1 MNSTKY
7 VVLDYQGFDTI
18 FMFPGFIGHS
28 DFVASFIN
36 PVVISAG
43 FIEVY
48 DNDAFAYGESVSLG
62 IKARDEDS
70 RLAKRALCL
79 GSEYD

>member
-1 MNSTKY
+1 MNSAKY

-28 DFVASFIN
+28 DFVGSFIN

-43 FIEVY
+43 FIEFY
-48 DNDAFAYGESVSLG
+48 DNNVTTYGKSVSLG
-62 IKARDEDS
+62 IGSRPEDS
-70 RLAKRALCL
+70 KLAKRALCL
-79 GSEYD
+79 GNEYD